1 MFFPTMFTVFQVIV
15 KSLGLRSK
23 VKRATKDAKKTSR
36 GSKKKEQ
43 AHKVSAGGEPESKKL
58 EQGTKVTEEK
68 GSEDKK
74 GTLSTEEEQILVL
87 NLLFHFLFA
96 ELKDTPR
103 VRQ

>member
-1 MFFPTMFTVFQVIV
+1 MIV

-23 VKRATKDAKKTSR
+23 ITKSVKDGKKSGR
-36 GSKKKEQ
+36 GSKKKQQ
-43 AHKVSAGGEPESKKL
+43 APAQETESKST
-58 EQGTKVTEEK
+58 EQGTKVTDEK
-68 GSEDKK
+68 GSEDKR
-74 GTLSTEEEQILVL
+74 GTLSSEEEQILVL